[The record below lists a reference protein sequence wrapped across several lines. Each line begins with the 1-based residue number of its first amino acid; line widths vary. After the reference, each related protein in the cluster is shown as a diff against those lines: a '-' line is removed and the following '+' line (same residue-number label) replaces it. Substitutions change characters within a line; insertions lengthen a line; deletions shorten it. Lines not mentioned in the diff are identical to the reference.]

1 MRMEPGGGSSTPPA
15 PNATMEEPDAGP
27 NNSSLEQPST
37 DPGKLP
43 ALPVGPGTHYRE
55 PASGSPGSQASA
67 GDMSS
72 VGEAS
77 SSKIP
82 NRDSGI
88 DSPSCSVVG
97 EHFCEDSGEAGPGTI
112 IKGPHL
118 GTALGGKSPQEEA
131 DSDAG
136 EGSSEEPD
144 PENNP
149 SKVDTDPAKVGHLP
163 APGVRG
169 CRALL

>member
-1 MRMEPGGGSSTPPA
+1 
-15 PNATMEEPDAGP
+15 MEEPDTGP
-27 NNSSLEQPST
+27 NNSSLEQPGT

-67 GDMSS
+67 GDVSS

-112 IKGPHL
+112 I
-118 GTALGGKSPQEEA
+118 
-131 DSDAG
+131 
-136 EGSSEEPD
+136 
-144 PENNP
+144 
-149 SKVDTDPAKVGHLP
+149 
-163 APGVRG
+163 
-169 CRALL
+169 

>member
-1 MRMEPGGGSSTPPA
+1 MMVGPKGGTTGADRKPPASPSQRSENSALRMEPERGSSTPPA
-15 PNATMEEPDAGP
+15 PSATMEEPDAGP
-27 NNSSLEQPST
+27 NNASLEQPST

-43 ALPVGPGTHYRE
+43 ALPVGPGTHYGE
-55 PASGSPGSQASA
+55 LASGSPGSQASA

-97 EHFCEDSGEAGPGTI
+97 EHFCEDSGEAGPGS
-112 IKGPHL
+112 
-118 GTALGGKSPQEEA
+118 GGA
-131 DSDAG
+131 DSGPG
-136 EGSSEEPD
+136 EILGQET
-144 PENNP
+144 
-149 SKVDTDPAKVGHLP
+149 VTV
-163 APGVRG
+163 
-169 CRALL
+169 